1 MALSGLHVVCGYA
14 GGRTPNTP
22 FPLPL
27 PASAAWSETLA
38 VAGSTT
44 NKAPG
49 NDATFGQPMMSVRSS
64 VDAWVAMGEN
74 PNATSGPRRYIAANT
89 DYDFF
94 VNTGD
99 KLAWIAA

>member
-1 MALSGLHVVCGYA
+1 MALSGLHVACGYA

-22 FPLPL
+22 FPLPI
-27 PASAAWSETLA
+27 PSPAAWSETLA
-38 VAGSTT
+38 SAGTTT
-44 NKAPG
+44 NVAPG
-49 NDATFGQPMMSVRSS
+49 SDATFGQPLMSVRCSI
-64 VDAWVAMGEN
+64 DAWVAMGAS
-74 PNATSGPRRYIAANT
+74 PNATTGPRRFIAANT